1 MESCRGIVA
10 AGWRVPGPGYHPAM
24 IGVYREFEGC
34 MRLLGHVLRRLP
46 VLALPPVAESLT
58 RQIYF
63 TGASATAGIV
73 LRGAFIGTFIIAYV
87 IDVLD
92 ANAALA
98 IKILV
103 WVVLREIGPLI
114 AAVLVIQ
121 RSGTAVTTELALMQI
136 SGEVASLRQMRIDP
150 RDYLVVPR
158 VLGIAVS
165 TAALTFF
172 VQVIAVGGGILL
184 SSLSIEASLGELVSE
199 FFILAS
205 PVDFIY
211 AMIKSFLFGAA
222 IALVCCY
229 HGLHP
234 PGMSINA
241 VPKAAING
249 VTQSTLLV
257 LLLNVVFAYLV
268 FGQVL
273 FGLVTAKL

>member
-1 MESCRGIVA
+1 
-10 AGWRVPGPGYHPAM
+10 M

-73 LRGAFIGTFIIAYV
+73 LRGAFIGTLIIAYV

-98 IKILV
+98 VKILL
-103 WVVLREIGPLI
+103 WVVLREVGPLI

-121 RSGTAVTTELALMQI
+121 RSGTAVATELALMQI
-136 SGEVASLRQMRIDP
+136 SGEVASLRQMHIDP

-158 VLGIAVS
+158 VVGIALS
-165 TAALTFF
+165 TAALTFY
-172 VQVIAVGGGILL
+172 VQVIAVGGGMML
-184 SSLSIEASLGELVSE
+184 SALTIDASLGELAGE
-199 FFILAS
+199 FFNLAS
-205 PVDFIY
+205 PVDFVY
-211 AMIKSFLFGAA
+211 AVIKSFLFGVT
-222 IALVCCY
+222 IAVVCCY

-234 PGMSINA
+234 PGTSINA
-241 VPKAAING
+241 VPKAAISA

-257 LLLNVVFAYLV
+257 MLLNVVFAYLV
-268 FGQVL
+268 FGQAF

>member
-1 MESCRGIVA
+1 
-10 AGWRVPGPGYHPAM
+10 M

-63 TGASATAGIV
+63 TGASATGGIV

-136 SGEVASLRQMRIDP
+136 SGEVASLRRMRIDP

-205 PVDFIY
+205 PVDFVY

-234 PGMSINA
+234 PGTSINA